1 MPIGLLVNHQ
11 TAVDRNLAERYLL
24 GELDTA
30 EAAEFEEHFFDC
42 PACSEDVRQAN
53 RMVANLKA
61 VLRENTL
68 IEIGPNDR
76 FVDLRIEVNAA
87 SAACVAVEC
96 EFQPGVGEPVG
107 MMASPSNGWIHLVLP
122 ADRLYAGSWT
132 LILRDANSGQEIE
145 RRRLDITKKS
155 EE

>member
-24 GELDTA
+24 GELDA
-30 EAAEFEEHFFDC
+30 VQAAEFEEHFFDC

-68 IEIGPNDR
+68 IEIGPHDR
-76 FVDLRIEVNAA
+76 FVDLTIEVIAANAN
-87 SAACVAVEC
+87 CVAYTC
-96 EFQPGVGEPVG
+96 KFKPGDVYQMV
-107 MMASPSNGWIHLVLP
+107 
-122 ADRLYAGSWT
+122 
-132 LILRDANSGQEIE
+132 
-145 RRRLDITKKS
+145 
-155 EE
+155 

>member
-1 MPIGLLVNHQ
+1 MPRC
-11 TAVDRNLAERYLL
+11 TAARSPSVFGNCKITGPQA
-24 GELDTA
+24 
-30 EAAEFEEHFFDC
+30 FC
-42 PACSEDVRQAN
+42 VR
-53 RMVANLKA
+53 L
-61 VLRENTL
+61 NT
-68 IEIGPNDR
+68 
-76 FVDLRIEVNAA
+76 IEVNAA

-122 ADRLYAGSWT
+122 ADRLYAGAWT